1 MRFNLNDIN
10 MKTKTIPILLLGLGL
25 FASCKQEK
33 KTDDPEILKGI
44 LTEYFDGIKH
54 RDINKMNAV
63 TTTDFVLFE
72 DGKVWTNDSLIN
84 FTNQFKSFQGNW
96 TFDNMMVNIDE
107 VSGDIV
113 YFVHGDFVIN
123 DTTKMQS
130 DWIES
135 ATFRKIDG
143 KWKMNFL
150 HSTVRK

>member
-1 MRFNLNDIN
+1 
-10 MKTKTIPILLLGLGL
+10 MKTKTISILLLGLVL

-33 KTDDPEILKGI
+33 KADDPEILKSI
-44 LTEYFDGIKH
+44 LTEYFDGIKN

-84 FTNQFKSFQGNW
+84 FTSQFKSFQGNW
-96 TFDNMMVNIDE
+96 TFDNMKVNIDQ

-113 YFVHGDFVIN
+113 YFDHGDIIVN
-123 DTTKMQS
+123 DTTKMQF